1 MKAIQEYKELIDRLE
16 AFLKSK
22 LDDTLTEW
30 SLEYNDQ
37 HGSYQTAKDQYEDA
51 LKRAGRPWSV
61 MKCATWVL
69 GEDDK
74 QHAIAEDSVWEL
86 CYSGGPD
93 DGAVHYA
100 ASSLLNLLTG
110 LDFINLTSQEGDAL
124 AINQIENK
132 LLSLLEGQ
140 WTDLTFRSRTY
151 RLTDTTPPCERLE
164 ELLFICGVEEDEFS
178 PEDWQ
183 LFLKNP
189 TEVEFTWY
197 PNTPVG
203 CHTVRGVTLYSTLA
217 GVFE

>member
-1 MKAIQEYKELIDRLE
+1 MKAIKEYKELIDRLE
-16 AFLKSK
+16 AFLKAK
-22 LDDTLTEW
+22 LDGKFTDW

-37 HGSYQTAKDQYEDA
+37 HGSYETAKDEYEDE
-51 LKRAGRPWSV
+51 LKRPGVLWSV
-61 MKCATWVL
+61 MNRATWVL

-86 CYSGGPD
+86 CFASGPGD
-93 DGAVHYA
+93 HSIRYA
-100 ASSLLNLLTG
+100 ASSLLNLLIG
-110 LDFINLTSQEGDAL
+110 LDFINLTSQEEDAL
-124 AINQIENK
+124 AIGQLENK

-140 WTDLTFRSRTY
+140 WTDFTFRSRTY

-203 CHTVRGVTLYSTLA
+203 CHTVRGVTLYSTIA
-217 GVFE
+217 NVFE